1 MLPVQALGLED
12 WFERGLSFLKS
23 QQYEEAI
30 KAFSR
35 AIEIN
40 PDCVEAYNNR
50 GIAWCQK
57 GDYDRATAN
66 YTKALEINPRCAEV
80 YSNLGAIWFYKG
92 DYDRATANNAMALEI
107 NPRCT
112 EAYNNQGAVWFYK
125 GDYERAIA
133 NYTRALEINPHCA
146 EACGQLAWI
155 LATCPNH
162 RYRNGSRAVALA
174 KKTIALNPK
183 ADVLDTLDAAYAEAG
198 QFTDVTTPRQKVIT
212 LQKKKSPTEEL
223 AEHEDRLKSREGIEP
238 TIPGSQSEGKK
249 VSGDPHSSSKMAFS
263 VQVGA
268 FLSSKN
274 AEKLTSLLT
283 KKGYAARLVPI
294 SDYRKRVW
302 HTVRIW
308 DYATRQEA
316 REKAVA
322 FSAKEKLTAT
332 VCPIDAF

>member
-1 MLPVQALGLED
+1 MKRMMTRLNLLLVATYLMLPVQALGLED

-50 GIAWCQK
+50 GIAWCQ
-57 GDYDRATAN
+57 
-66 YTKALEINPRCAEV
+66 
-80 YSNLGAIWFYKG
+80 KG